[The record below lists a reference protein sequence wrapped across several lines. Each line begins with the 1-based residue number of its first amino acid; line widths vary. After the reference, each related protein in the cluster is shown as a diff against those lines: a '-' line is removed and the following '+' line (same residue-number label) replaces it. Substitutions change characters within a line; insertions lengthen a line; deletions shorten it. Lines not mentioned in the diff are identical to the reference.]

1 MKTVCIHILYIYT
14 LKKKNLI
21 LLALMVEGEKKSGS
35 LKKKTKKLYR
45 KKLTYDYII
54 LLGLKWDVH
63 IRLVCWT
70 DRPWCEAVYTVAFV
84 GCKTWQILSDE
95 ALGDT
100 LHCPFL
106 VVFVVNT
113 CHSQLHILIDNGYH
127 WTGQGS
133 LYWQKIGQAFH
144 YDAKSMALSEISFSL
159 ECIDCPTQ
167 RWICFWTLYTSCF
180 DIELQGQGFSISIH
194 LNM

>member
-1 MKTVCIHILYIYT
+1 MRGKRNLVVL
-14 LKKKNLI
+14 LKKKNTIQEETDVRLYNFVGIKMRCSHSSSI
-21 LLALMVEGEKKSGS
+21 LNWQTMVWSC
-35 LKKKTKKLYR
+35 LH
-45 KKLTYDYII
+45 
-54 LLGLKWDVH
+54 V
-63 IRLVCWT
+63 
-70 DRPWCEAVYTVAFV
+70 VAFV

-95 ALGDT
+95 ALGGT
-100 LHCPFL
+100 LYIVPFL

-159 ECIDCPTQ
+159 ECIDCTTR

>member
-21 LLALMVEGEKKSGS
+21 LLALMVEGEKKSS
-35 LKKKTKKLYR
+35 SFIKKKKKLYR

-100 LHCPFL
+100 KHCPFFGGFCCKCL
-106 VVFVVNT
+106 SLT
-113 CHSQLHILIDNGYH
+113 IAHSNQQWLSLDGPGVTLLTKD
-127 WTGQGS
+127 WTS
-133 LYWQKIGQAFH
+133 L
-144 YDAKSMALSEISFSL
+144 S
-159 ECIDCPTQ
+159 
-167 RWICFWTLYTSCF
+167 
-180 DIELQGQGFSISIH
+180 
-194 LNM
+194 

>member
-35 LKKKTKKLYR
+35 FIKKKKKKLYR

-63 IRLVCWT
+63 IRLVFWT

-100 LHCPFL
+100 LHCPFFGGFCCKYL
-106 VVFVVNT
+106 SLTFA
-113 CHSQLHILIDNGYH
+113 HSNRQWLSLDGPGVTLLTKD
-127 WTGQGS
+127 WTS
-133 LYWQKIGQAFH
+133 L
-144 YDAKSMALSEISFSL
+144 SL
-159 ECIDCPTQ
+159 WC
-167 RWICFWTLYTSCF
+167 
-180 DIELQGQGFSISIH
+180 
-194 LNM
+194 

>member
-21 LLALMVEGEKKSGS
+21 LLALMVEGEKKSS
-35 LKKKTKKLYR
+35 SFIKKKKLYR

-63 IRLVCWT
+63 IRLVFWT

-100 LHCPFL
+100 LHCPFFGGFCCKYL
-106 VVFVVNT
+106 SLT
-113 CHSQLHILIDNGYH
+113 IAHSHRQWLSLDGPGVTLLTKD
-127 WTGQGS
+127 WTS
-133 LYWQKIGQAFH
+133 L
-144 YDAKSMALSEISFSL
+144 S
-159 ECIDCPTQ
+159 
-167 RWICFWTLYTSCF
+167 
-180 DIELQGQGFSISIH
+180 
-194 LNM
+194 

>member
-21 LLALMVEGEKKSGS
+21 LLALMVEGEKKSS
-35 LKKKTKKLYR
+35 SFIKKKKRLYR

-63 IRLVCWT
+63 IRLVFWT

-100 LHCPFL
+100 LHCPFFGGFCCKYL
-106 VVFVVNT
+106 SLT
-113 CHSQLHILIDNGYH
+113 IAHSYRQWLSLDGPGVTLLTKD
-127 WTGQGS
+127 WTS
-133 LYWQKIGQAFH
+133 L
-144 YDAKSMALSEISFSL
+144 SL
-159 ECIDCPTQ
+159 WC
-167 RWICFWTLYTSCF
+167 
-180 DIELQGQGFSISIH
+180 
-194 LNM
+194 

>member
-21 LLALMVEGEKKSGS
+21 WLALMVEGEKKSS
-35 LKKKTKKLYR
+35 SFIKKKLSN

-63 IRLVCWT
+63 IRLVFWT

-100 LHCPFL
+100 LHCPFFGGFCCKCL
-106 VVFVVNT
+106 SLT
-113 CHSQLHILIDNGYH
+113 IAHSHRQWLSLDGPGVTLLTKD
-127 WTGQGS
+127 WTS
-133 LYWQKIGQAFH
+133 L
-144 YDAKSMALSEISFSL
+144 SL
-159 ECIDCPTQ
+159 WC
-167 RWICFWTLYTSCF
+167 
-180 DIELQGQGFSISIH
+180 
-194 LNM
+194 

>member
-21 LLALMVEGEKKSGS
+21 LLALMVEGEKKSS
-35 LKKKTKKLYR
+35 SFIKKKQKKKLSR
-45 KKLTYDYII
+45 MKLTFDYII

-63 IRLVCWT
+63 IRLVFWT

-100 LHCPFL
+100 LHCPFFGGFCCKYL
-106 VVFVVNT
+106 SLT
-113 CHSQLHILIDNGYH
+113 IAHSHRQWLSLDGPGVTLLTKD
-127 WTGQGS
+127 WTGLS
-133 LYWQKIGQAFH
+133 LW
-144 YDAKSMALSEISFSL
+144 
-159 ECIDCPTQ
+159 C
-167 RWICFWTLYTSCF
+167 
-180 DIELQGQGFSISIH
+180 
-194 LNM
+194 